1 MFAEFLD
8 GAKEGILASVAMRPL
23 NNSGTEGAQAQIN
36 AVVNTH
42 TAVITKID
50 ILIQPKL

>member
-1 MFAEFLD
+1 MVPKRIF
-8 GAKEGILASVAMRPL
+8 LASVAMRPL
-23 NNSGTEGAQAQIN
+23 NNSGIEGAQAQIN
-36 AVVNTH
+36 AVVYTH